1 MTRIQRREF
10 LKRTALAAAAFSLTD
25 RVAAGASAPSIS
37 IVVDPAD
44 PIASAGP
51 SVWAASQLERALAA
65 RGVIVHRRESLDQSA
80 GDFTILAAGSNA
92 LTARPILEH
101 VRVKFPDA
109 PEALCLA
116 PGSARAPDSGQTV
129 LLACGSDA
137 RGLEYALLELADRV
151 SYTAEP
157 MDALAI
163 QKVIVEQPVN
173 AVRGIMRC
181 FESDVE
187 DKPWFYDR
195 AMWEEY
201 FSMLAAQRFN
211 RFNFTLGLG
220 YNLPRNLTDVYF
232 YFPYPFFVTVPGYDV
247 RAVPLPDAER
257 DRNLATLQFMG
268 EQAAKRGIDFR
279 IGIWTHAY
287 QWTNS
292 PNANYTITGLT
303 PETHAAYCRDALTT
317 LLKACPAI
325 SGVTFRIHGESGI
338 PEGSY
343 DFWQTVFEGIVR
355 CGRRVE
361 IDMHAKGMDRKTIDI
376 ALETG
381 LPVNISPKCWA
392 EHLGLGYHQAA
403 IHAMDMGGPPPA
415 SSLTPGN
422 FFQTMA
428 ISNGERRF
436 LRYSYGDLLKEKR
449 DYTVLYRVWPGTQRT
464 LLWGDPQIAAAYGRH
479 ASFCGGIGAE
489 VFEPLSFKGRMG
501 SGLPGGRCAYADR
514 ALDPEYD
521 WQKYLY
527 TYRLWGRL
535 LYNPDSDSE
544 VLSRPMRPSLGAQAP
559 AAAAA
564 LASASRILPLLTS
577 AHAPSRSN
585 NNYWP
590 EMYTNM
596 AIVDATR
603 KTPYS
608 DTPEPKRFGTVS
620 PCDPQIF
627 LGVDD
632 CAAEILSN
640 APRTGKYSPL
650 EIAQWMEDFAN
661 DAAKSLAQAE
671 ALASSGTGGLQS
683 DLEFRR
689 LSADVAIQCGLGH
702 FFAAKFRSGVLW
714 AIYDRTHDVSALA
727 EALKAFRAA
736 RGAWA
741 ALAERANGLYVSDVT
756 YGPDPQ
762 VSGHWLDRLPD
773 IDADL
778 ADMEQ
783 RFAQVPGAATAAS
796 QQHDERVRLAIREVL
811 ARPRR
816 AQMPCRHTPSAN
828 FRPGAPLAIEL
839 GVEGA
844 AAQSLAVRLH
854 YRHVS
859 QGELWIVA
867 PMQWECGRYAATI
880 PGDYT
885 RSLYPLQYYFE
896 LHSKTGGSFLY
907 PGLVLPSLSNQP
919 YYVIHQT

>member
-361 IDMHAKGMDRKTIDI
+361 IDMHAGNGSEDDRYCPRNRI
-376 ALETG
+376 ARQHLAEMLGRAPGPG
-381 LPVNISPKCWA
+381 LSSSRNPRDGYGRTPSGEQPDSGQFFSNHGDQQWRASLPALQLWRSA
-392 EHLGLGYHQAA
+392 ERKARLHRALPRVARHAAHIVVGRSTDCRGLW
-403 IHAMDMGGPPPA
+403 PP
-415 SSLTPGN
+415 
-422 FFQTMA
+422 
-428 ISNGERRF
+428 RKF
-436 LRYSYGDLLKEKR
+436 LR
-449 DYTVLYRVWPGTQRT
+449 
-464 LLWGDPQIAAAYGRH
+464 RH
-479 ASFCGGIGAE
+479 WRGG
-489 VFEPLSFKGRMG
+489 F
-501 SGLPGGRCAYADR
+501 
-514 ALDPEYD
+514 
-521 WQKYLY
+521 
-527 TYRLWGRL
+527 
-535 LYNPDSDSE
+535 
-544 VLSRPMRPSLGAQAP
+544 
-559 AAAAA
+559 
-564 LASASRILPLLTS
+564 
-577 AHAPSRSN
+577 
-585 NNYWP
+585 
-590 EMYTNM
+590 
-596 AIVDATR
+596 
-603 KTPYS
+603 
-608 DTPEPKRFGTVS
+608 
-620 PCDPQIF
+620 
-627 LGVDD
+627 
-632 CAAEILSN
+632 
-640 APRTGKYSPL
+640 
-650 EIAQWMEDFAN
+650 
-661 DAAKSLAQAE
+661 
-671 ALASSGTGGLQS
+671 
-683 DLEFRR
+683 
-689 LSADVAIQCGLGH
+689 
-702 FFAAKFRSGVLW
+702 
-714 AIYDRTHDVSALA
+714 
-727 EALKAFRAA
+727 
-736 RGAWA
+736 
-741 ALAERANGLYVSDVT
+741 
-756 YGPDPQ
+756 
-762 VSGHWLDRLPD
+762 
-773 IDADL
+773 
-778 ADMEQ
+778 
-783 RFAQVPGAATAAS
+783 
-796 QQHDERVRLAIREVL
+796 
-811 ARPRR
+811 
-816 AQMPCRHTPSAN
+816 
-828 FRPGAPLAIEL
+828 
-839 GVEGA
+839 
-844 AAQSLAVRLH
+844 
-854 YRHVS
+854 
-859 QGELWIVA
+859 
-867 PMQWECGRYAATI
+867 
-880 PGDYT
+880 
-885 RSLYPLQYYFE
+885 
-896 LHSKTGGSFLY
+896 
-907 PGLVLPSLSNQP
+907 
-919 YYVIHQT
+919 